1 MKIIIKSFQVE
12 EVYHKS
18 GKSSLPD
25 YIKNIGSPQRNKHFD
40 SLIKLPSQVKYQNSP
55 LCSHNFQ
62 VGQNTYNAWDQDIAT
77 LNIFFGQETVMG
89 KTNFLKV

>member
-1 MKIIIKSFQVE
+1 MKTIMKSFQVE

-40 SLIKLPSQVKYQNSP
+40 SLIKLPSQVKNQNAP
-55 LCSHNFQ
+55 LCSHNLLP
-62 VGQNTYNAWDQDIAT
+62 GW
-77 LNIFFGQETVMG
+77 
-89 KTNFLKV
+89 TNYL

>member
-1 MKIIIKSFQVE
+1 MKIIMKSLQVE

-25 YIKNIGSPQRNKHFD
+25 YIKNIESPQRNKHFD

-62 VGQNTYNAWDQDIAT
+62 PVTCVTCDAMNA
-77 LNIFFGQETVMG
+77 N
-89 KTNFLKV
+89 